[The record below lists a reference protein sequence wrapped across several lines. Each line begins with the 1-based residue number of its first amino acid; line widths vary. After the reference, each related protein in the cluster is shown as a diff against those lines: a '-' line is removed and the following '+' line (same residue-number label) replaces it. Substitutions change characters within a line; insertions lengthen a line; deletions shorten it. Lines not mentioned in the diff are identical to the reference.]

1 MTTEKVRRKW
11 DLLTAEQRAAS
22 IKKIIGFFE
31 EEREEKIGVV
41 AAEKL
46 LDLFLSA
53 SAENIYNKA
62 IDDAK
67 ALAKKRS
74 EDFELDLLILQGK

>member
-46 LDLFLSA
+46 LDVFLSA
-53 SAENIYNKA
+53 LAENIYNKA